1 MSVETLVAQ
10 CFVNG
15 LVLGMLYL
23 LMAIGFTMVFG
34 IMRVVNFAHGEF
46 YMLGTF
52 VLFFTVARYEIPLVL
67 GLVAAALV
75 IGLVGAGIERV
86 VFRPFRGDELSGMIA
101 SIGVSIIIQNLALL
115 AWGPNPRAMPS
126 YVSGILELG
135 PLVFPWAR
143 VFVIAAAALILAL
156 FYLFVTYTRLGR
168 AMRAVV
174 QDTEVALLQGIRAE
188 RIYPLAFGVGV
199 GLAGLAGGLMAPIFS
214 VSPFAGMTPILKA
227 FVVVILGGLG
237 SVAGAVLGGLLLGLI
252 ESFTSTFWGATM
264 ADIIQLLLVM
274 LILVFRPWGLLGQ
287 REA

>member
-1 MSVETLVAQ
+1 
-10 CFVNG
+10 
-15 LVLGMLYL
+15 
-23 LMAIGFTMVFG
+23 
-34 IMRVVNFAHGEF
+34 
-46 YMLGTF
+46 
-52 VLFFTVARYEIPLVL
+52 
-67 GLVAAALV
+67 
-75 IGLVGAGIERV
+75 
-86 VFRPFRGDELSGMIA
+86 
-101 SIGVSIIIQNLALL
+101 
-115 AWGPNPRAMPS
+115 
-126 YVSGILELG
+126 
-135 PLVFPWAR
+135 
-143 VFVIAAAALILAL
+143 
-156 FYLFVTYTRLGR
+156 VTYTRLGR

-188 RIYPLAFGVGV
+188 RIYPLAFGIGV